1 MTGIEYIE
9 YTDLLPLVQKYLTT
23 NHPAEIQDAGRSAEV
38 KAQIRHYVASM
49 QYAVRELPMDQLV
62 EQLHRDMCAYSFL
75 SLYLDRADI
84 EEININAWDDVAVH
98 YVDGSIKKIEHFYSQ
113 EHAKSII
120 IKLLN
125 ASKMSIDG
133 AKPAALGFLE
143 NHARISALIDPIIDN
158 EQVTAASIRLLR
170 PSTSDVPWLLDM
182 DTATQEMFDF
192 LQMCMIYKVSCLI
205 AGAPYAGKTTLAN
218 ALLKRMPDD
227 KRIFTIESGN
237 REVSL
242 IKRDA
247 QGNVLNNVI
256 HTLTRPSAKAEENIT
271 QEDLVNYSLR
281 FNPDLVF
288 VGETRDAEAY
298 SAVDAAM
305 TGYTVVSTIHAFY
318 AADAHL
324 RLASLCLRRHE
335 MSLDVAQMLAAKA
348 FPIVAYAEKLGRDRK
363 IMDISECE
371 ITDNGKRKY
380 HTLYRYVVEDN
391 EIGKNIGRF
400 EKVEDMSLTLQKRFI
415 SSGAPRSLVAQFL
428 RKEKMA

>member
-1 MTGIEYIE
+1 MTGIEYME
-9 YTDLLPLVQKYLTT
+9 YTALLSRMQEYLIT
-23 NHPAEIQDAGRSAEV
+23 NYPAEIQEPGRAAEV
-38 KAQIRHYVASM
+38 QAQIRYYLTAKQS
-49 QYAVRELPMDQLV
+49 AVRDLPTDQLV
-62 EQLHRDMCAYSFL
+62 EKLYRDMCAYSFL
-75 SLYLDRADI
+75 SLYLDRPDI

-98 YVDGSIKKIEHFYSQ
+98 FVDGSIRKIEHFYSP
-113 EHAKSII
+113 EHAKNII
-120 IKLLN
+120 VKLLN
-125 ASKMSIDG
+125 ASRMTIDG
-133 AKPAALGFLE
+133 AKPMALGFLD
-143 NHARISALIDPIIDN
+143 NHARITALIAPIVDQ
-158 EQVTAASIRLLR
+158 EQTAAASIRLLR
-170 PSTSDVPWLLDM
+170 PSTSDVPWLLELG
-182 DTATQEMFDF
+182 TATREMFDF
-192 LQMCMIYKVSCLI
+192 LQMCMIYKASCLI

-218 ALLKRMPDD
+218 ALLKRMPNE

-237 REVSL
+237 REVAL

-256 HTLTRPSAKAEENIT
+256 HTLTRPSPKEDEDIT

-298 SAVDAAM
+298 SAIDAAM

-335 MSLDVAQMLAAKA
+335 MSLEVAQMLAAKA

-371 ITDNGKRKY
+371 ITEDGKRKY

-391 EIGKNIGRF
+391 ETGKNIGHF
-400 EKVEDMSLTLQKRFI
+400 EKCEDMSEALQKRLI
-415 SSGAPRSLVAQFL
+415 SSGAPRALVAQFL
-428 RKEKMA
+428 RKGRSE